1 MPNSSMFVFPSNTP
15 PRSRNRAIALAST
28 GDLYP
33 LSTADPAVVVP
44 TDAHRLSFAANGTP
58 STADAVPRDPVEV
71 TALARLASDAR
82 ASANPRLACASTL
95 ARSPTNARETSAS
108 TSARRAHC
116 ANKSTAVSSFARS
129 ARAASSIAFGHDGVA
144 RDANDR
150 AVEDERRM
158 ASRARARRDDDDA
171 TRR

>member
-1 MPNSSMFVFPSNTP
+1 MFVFPSNTP

-58 STADAVPRDPVEV
+58 STAYAVPRDPFEV

-144 RDANDR
+144 LDANER
-150 AVEDERRM
+150 AVEDARRM
-158 ASRARARRDDDDA
+158 AENARARVALDDDDA